1 MGTPMLPFMIGS
13 CCQSNAASFQHFRQK
28 QLEFLK
34 FMRDGLETRLS
45 AVNAAIATLER
56 QNQQSENPAVD

>member
-1 MGTPMLPFMIGS
+1 MSMWPFMIGS
-13 CCQSNAASFQHFRQK
+13 CCQPSNTSRQQFRQK

-34 FMRDGLETRLS
+34 FMRDSLETRLS

-56 QNQQSENPAVD
+56 QNQQSETPAID